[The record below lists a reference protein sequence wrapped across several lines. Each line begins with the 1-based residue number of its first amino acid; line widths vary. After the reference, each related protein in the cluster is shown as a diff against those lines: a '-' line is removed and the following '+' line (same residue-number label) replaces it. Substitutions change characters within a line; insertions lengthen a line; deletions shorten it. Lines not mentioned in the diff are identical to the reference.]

1 MQPLMDGVAAAVAD
15 LAGPPTALAHEA
27 CLVTVRSFLS
37 FLFLGAWTAF
47 MVIAAVLASL
57 LKGDPEVF
65 RRAQRSWARGLT
77 RVWGVDVRV
86 YGAEAVDVTRSY
98 VVMANHLSYVDIVAL
113 FIALPIIPGFLAK
126 SELTKIPFL
135 SQALR
140 SGGHVVIER
149 NARQSALQTLDKAAE
164 QVRGGKTVLVFP
176 EGTRGDSDTIGE
188 FKKGGF
194 HLAKSAGVPILP
206 VGLRGGRSVF
216 AKGSMLVKP
225 GVIEVH
231 IGQAIPDA
239 EVTGSAFMKNMVR
252 ILTGTLVEVGLDR
265 MTPAAVS
272 ALLAPGA
279 ERRAAGPTAPALGL
293 TLVSMVLGRAQTN
306 EAHAPASPKDP

>member
-1 MQPLMDGVAAAVAD
+1 V
-15 LAGPPTALAHEA
+15 
-27 CLVTVRSFLS
+27 VTVRSFLS

-47 MVIAAVLASL
+47 MVVAAVIASV
-57 LKGDPEVF
+57 LKRDPEVF
-65 RRAQRSWARGLT
+65 RRAQRTWAGGLT

-86 YGAEAVDVTRSY
+86 YGAETVDTARSY

-149 NARQSALQTLDKAAE
+149 TQRASAMQTLDKAAE

-176 EGTRGDSDTIGE
+176 EGTRGDTDTIGD

-206 VGLRGGRSVF
+206 VGVRGSRGVFPRS
-216 AKGSMLVKP
+216 SLLIHP

-231 IGQAIPDA
+231 IGPAIPA
-239 EVTGSAFMKNMVR
+239 EDVTTFEASEMVVR
-252 ILTGTLVEVGLDR
+252 T
-265 MTPAAVS
+265 
-272 ALLAPGA
+272 
-279 ERRAAGPTAPALGL
+279 
-293 TLVSMVLGRAQTN
+293 RAQIM
-306 EAHAPASPKDP
+306 ELAAMPARPARASSRAPEPSTQA

>member
-1 MQPLMDGVAAAVAD
+1 MDAAPSAVAD
-15 LAGPPTALAHEA
+15 LACPTRDAARRRGNARITLG
-27 CLVTVRSFLS
+27 TVRSFLS
-37 FLFLGAWTAF
+37 FLFLGAWTAV
-47 MVIAAVLASL
+47 MVVLAVTASI

-65 RRAQRSWARGLT
+65 RRAQRTWARGLV

-86 YGAEAVDVTRSY
+86 FGAETVDTSRSY

-113 FIALPIIPGFLAK
+113 FLALPIIPGFLAK

-149 NARQSALQTLDKAAE
+149 DQHASALQTLAKAAE
-164 QVRGGKTVLVFP
+164 EVRGGKTVLVFP
-176 EGTRGDSDTIGE
+176 EGTRGDSDTVGD

-206 VGLRGGRSVF
+206 VGVRGSRSVF
-216 AKGSMLVKP
+216 ARGSLLVHP

-231 IGQAIPDA
+231 IGQAVPARDVA
-239 EVTGSAFMKNMVR
+239 ELEPSEMAARVR
-252 ILTGTLVEVGLDR
+252 AEIMALAAMPAR
-265 MTPAAVS
+265 PPRASSRAPAPSTPA
-272 ALLAPGA
+272 
-279 ERRAAGPTAPALGL
+279 
-293 TLVSMVLGRAQTN
+293 
-306 EAHAPASPKDP
+306 